1 MATHDLTNAIDS
13 LSPQEQEAVREFIG
27 FLKRRDQSSPSAFM
41 KTVNEFVETH
51 PELLKR
57 LAQ

>member
-1 MATHDLTNAIDS
+1 MATQDLANAINS
-13 LSPQEQEAVREFIG
+13 LTPQEQDAVREFIG
-27 FLKRRDQSSPSAFM
+27 FLKRRDQAAPSAFM
-41 KTVNEFVETH
+41 KAVNEFVETH